1 MTNAPNNLHIFN
13 YNFYKLVIYIFFH
26 NIFVYIKTLPILLSI
41 YQDKI
46 MNDKI
51 FLLHSVD

>member
-26 NIFVYIKTLPILLSI
+26 NIFVYIKTFPILLSI